1 MQEGK
6 FPASPDKIKGVI
18 MAILDFIAKVTN
30 AFWGWP
36 ILIVLLGGG
45 LLINF
50 RTGWVQLR
58 YLPFVLKQTFGKMFS
73 SNVGGEGSVSPF
85 QAATAALASSIGA
98 ANIVVAPSIIFTAGP
113 GAIFWMWIAAI
124 IGQGTKFG
132 EIVLGI
138 KYREQN
144 ADGEYVGGPA
154 YTFKKGIGGTLG
166 KVMGF
171 LVSFFFMIE
180 ILPSITVQTISAV
193 GPLEQL
199 GLSRLVGSIIIA
211 VLVVLVAYGG
221 IKRISQVTEKMVPF
235 MAALYIIIGLFIII
249 LHIDQVPNAFRM
261 IFVGA
266 FNPKAIAGGAA
277 GASISALIRA
287 GAARG
292 CYSNEAGMGSA
303 PYAHATAVTDHPVRQ
318 AMWGIFEVI
327 SDTIIVCTISAL
339 VVLVTGLYQNPDMKD
354 VGVERA
360 FNSAIGQAGTA
371 IVAISLFLFV
381 LSTIIVIVFYAEKQG
396 EYLFGT
402 AFGKVIRLISC
413 AMVILGGFVS
423 FDNAGLFLD
432 ATLGLVVFTN
442 MVGMIILSG
451 EIKEQVDEFFGDPK
465 FYPGAKK

>member
-1 MQEGK
+1 MG
-6 FPASPDKIKGVI
+6 II
-18 MAILDFIAKVTN
+18 DFIVKLTN

-45 LLINF
+45 LLICF
-50 RTGWVQLR
+50 RTGFVQIR
-58 YLPFVLKQTFGKMFS
+58 YLPFILKQTFGRMFS

-113 GAIFWMWIAAI
+113 GAVFWMWIAAI
-124 IGQGTKFG
+124 IGQATKFS

-138 KYREQN
+138 KYREKN
-144 ADGEYVGGPA
+144 EDGEFVGGPA

-180 ILPSITVQTISAV
+180 ILPSITLQTISAAA
-193 GPLEQL
+193 PLEQL
-199 GLSRLVGSIIIA
+199 GMSRVVSAIIIA

-221 IKRISQVTEKMVPF
+221 IKRIAQVTEKMVPI
-235 MAALYIIIGLFIII
+235 MAAIYIVAGLIVIFMHIDRVPEAFGLIIG
-249 LHIDQVPNAFRM
+249 
-261 IFVGA
+261 GA

-277 GASISALIRA
+277 GAGISALIRA

-303 PYAHATAVTDHPVRQ
+303 PYAHATAVTDHPCRQ
-318 AMWGIFEVI
+318 GMWGIFEVI
-327 SDTIIVCTISAL
+327 ADTIIVCTISAL
-339 VVLVTGLYQNPDMKD
+339 VVLVTDLYKNPEMQDI
-354 VGVERA
+354 GVERA
-360 FNSAIGQAGTA
+360 FNTAFGQIGTA
-371 IVAISLFLFV
+371 IIAISLFLFV

-402 AFGKVIRLISC
+402 AVGKIVRLIAC
-413 AMVILGGFVS
+413 GMVILGGFVS
-423 FDNAGLFLD
+423 FENAGVFLD

-451 EIKEQVDEFFGDPK
+451 ELKELVDDFFKNPK
-465 FYPGAKK
+465 YYPGSKK

>member
-1 MQEGK
+1 MG
-6 FPASPDKIKGVI
+6 II
-18 MAILDFIAKVTN
+18 DFIVKLTN

-36 ILIVLLGGG
+36 ILIVLLGWG
-45 LLINF
+45 LLICF
-50 RTGWVQLR
+50 RTGFVQIR
-58 YLPFVLKQTFGKMFS
+58 YLPFILKQTFGRMFS

-113 GAIFWMWIAAI
+113 GAVFWMWIAAI
-124 IGQGTKFG
+124 IGQATKFS

-138 KYREQN
+138 KYREKN
-144 ADGEYVGGPA
+144 EDGEYVGGPA

-180 ILPSITVQTISAV
+180 ILPSITLQTISAAA
-193 GPLEQL
+193 PLEQL
-199 GLSRLVGSIIIA
+199 GMSRVVSAIIIA

-221 IKRISQVTEKMVPF
+221 IKRIAQVTEKMVPI
-235 MAALYIIIGLFIII
+235 MAAIYIIAGLIVIFT
-249 LHIDQVPNAFRM
+249 HIDRVPEAFGL
-261 IFVGA
+261 IIGGA

-277 GASISALIRA
+277 GAGISALIRA

-303 PYAHATAVTDHPVRQ
+303 PYAHATAVTDHPCRQ
-318 AMWGIFEVI
+318 GMWGIFEVI
-327 SDTIIVCTISAL
+327 ADTIIVCTISAL
-339 VVLVTGLYQNPDMKD
+339 VVLVTDLYKNPEMQDI
-354 VGVERA
+354 GVERA
-360 FNSAIGQAGTA
+360 FNTAFGQIGTA
-371 IVAISLFLFV
+371 IIAISLFLFV

-402 AFGKVIRLISC
+402 AVGKIVRLIAC
-413 AMVILGGFVS
+413 GMVILGGFVS
-423 FDNAGLFLD
+423 FENAGVFLD

-451 EIKEQVDEFFGDPK
+451 ELKELVDDFFKNPK
-465 FYPGAKK
+465 YYPGSKK